1 MCIQDGLGLN
11 ETWPGFSLRQRKV
24 DLQEGHAFRDSLGK
38 RVMLSLDKDKDMYG
52 AALHRLFRQQKRK
65 RRSRERA
72 QLSQKTRLV
81 CDARGVMSL
90 STFLD
95 NEDRT

>member
-65 RRSRERA
+65 RRSRELNCQKDATCLRRKRRHVSFN
-72 QLSQKTRLV
+72 LSRQ
-81 CDARGVMSL
+81 
-90 STFLD
+90 
-95 NEDRT
+95 